1 MIRVNKRTSELQ
13 QVTLSRYVEQAEQ
26 VKFIKDRSVWKK
38 FQEDTPEF
46 LMKMLEQDIKYGK
59 TSKLTKKKEDAD
71 ALKDVLFKY
80 YLEVKNI
87 FLYIASNSS
96 YPTIGFNDFTAF
108 VNTSKIM
115 DKNVNLS
122 RVDQQ
127 FIATNVSVN
136 PYKQSA
142 ERDLHRYEFFEVIV
156 RLGISKYKDPKI
168 APNLHEAAEMIF
180 KNDVIGKNKSVDGF
194 NFREKYMYNLK
205 CDEIL
210 KKNES
215 VIKILFESYLNPN
228 KKYVTLEECRKLL
241 KKADLNV
248 SDFRVAP
255 CYAESM
261 MSRIDTMS
269 DMSVLQQMKYI
280 EFLVFICRVSHE
292 VYIGTK

>member
-13 QVTLSRYVEQAEQ
+13 QVTLSRYVQQAEQ
-26 VKFIKDRSVWKK
+26 VKFIKERSVWKK

-59 TSKLTKKKEDAD
+59 TSKLTKQKKDAD
-71 ALKDVLFKY
+71 DLKEVLFKY

-96 YPTIGFNDFTAF
+96 YPTMGLNDFTTF
-108 VNTSKIM
+108 INTSKIM
-115 DKNVNLS
+115 DKNVNLAT
-122 RVDQQ
+122 VDRQ

-142 ERDLHRYEFFEVIV
+142 ERDLHRYEFVEVIV

-168 APNLHEAAEMIF
+168 APNLHEAAEMIL

-215 VIKILFESYLNPN
+215 VI
-228 KKYVTLEECRKLL
+228 
-241 KKADLNV
+241 
-248 SDFRVAP
+248 
-255 CYAESM
+255 
-261 MSRIDTMS
+261 
-269 DMSVLQQMKYI
+269 
-280 EFLVFICRVSHE
+280 
-292 VYIGTK
+292 

>member
-71 ALKDVLFKY
+71 ALKAVLFKF

-87 FLYIASNSS
+87 FLYIASNST
-96 YPTIGFNDFTAF
+96 YPTIGLNDFTAF
-108 VNTSKIM
+108 INNSKIM

-142 ERDLHRYEFFEVIV
+142 ERDLHRYEFLEVIV

-168 APNLHEAAEMIF
+168 AANLHEATEMIF
-180 KNDVIGKNKSVDGF
+180 
-194 NFREKYMYNLK
+194 
-205 CDEIL
+205 
-210 KKNES
+210 
-215 VIKILFESYLNPN
+215 
-228 KKYVTLEECRKLL
+228 
-241 KKADLNV
+241 
-248 SDFRVAP
+248 
-255 CYAESM
+255 
-261 MSRIDTMS
+261 
-269 DMSVLQQMKYI
+269 
-280 EFLVFICRVSHE
+280 
-292 VYIGTK
+292 

>member
-1 MIRVNKRTSELQ
+1 MNMIRVNKRTSELQ
-13 QVTLSRYVEQAEQ
+13 QVTLSRYVQQAEQ
-26 VKFIKDRSVWKK
+26 VKFIKERSVWKK

-59 TSKLTKKKEDAD
+59 TSKLTKQKKDAD
-71 ALKDVLFKY
+71 DLKEVLFKY

-96 YPTIGFNDFTAF
+96 YPTMGLNDFTTF
-108 VNTSKIM
+108 INTSKIM
-115 DKNVNLS
+115 DKNVNLAT
-122 RVDQQ
+122 VDRQ

-142 ERDLHRYEFFEVIV
+142 ERDLHRYEFVEVIV

-168 APNLHEAAEMIF
+168 APNLHEAAEMIL

-215 VIKILFESYLNPN
+215 VI
-228 KKYVTLEECRKLL
+228 
-241 KKADLNV
+241 
-248 SDFRVAP
+248 
-255 CYAESM
+255 
-261 MSRIDTMS
+261 
-269 DMSVLQQMKYI
+269 
-280 EFLVFICRVSHE
+280 
-292 VYIGTK
+292 